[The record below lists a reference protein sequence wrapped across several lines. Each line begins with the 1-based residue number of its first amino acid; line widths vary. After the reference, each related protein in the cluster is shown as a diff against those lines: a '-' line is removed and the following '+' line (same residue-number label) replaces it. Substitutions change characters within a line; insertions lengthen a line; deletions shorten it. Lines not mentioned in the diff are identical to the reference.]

1 MSVIALLDRHLPTEL
16 TDKIYKMI
24 HQSCMREVCNIIKY
38 KMVFIC
44 SIDEV
49 TKEPKKMSFLI
60 CEKQNYY
67 YVLNDE
73 IFIAQ

>member
-1 MSVIALLDRHLPTEL
+1 MIVALLDRHLPTEL
-16 TDKIYKMI
+16 TDKIYKMF

-38 KMVFIC
+38 KMVFIL
-44 SIDEV
+44 EN
-49 TKEPKKMSFLI
+49 TKKMSFLI

-73 IFIAQ
+73 IFMAQ